1 MSTQLYKPFVTEF
14 ESRDQFLNLSTNVIE
29 SIILENQTNLGI
41 ARVALAGGK
50 TPLPIYSKLSRS
62 GAIDWAN
69 LEVFI
74 TDERNVSNTDEK
86 SNSYQIKKSLGQEV
100 IENLYEFHEFRTDL
114 LKDECLRDYQVKLD
128 SLDDIWFEL
137 CVLGIG
143 SDGHI
148 ASLFAD
154 TPYLRHQE
162 NGAIATLAPREY
174 EIPARYSLTIES
186 ILNSREIV
194 VLLEGHNKMQV
205 LTELLEGKL
214 LASQYPAKFLLSH
227 PKVHIYTCFE

>member
-50 TPLPIYSKLSRS
+50 TPLPIYNKLSRS
-62 GAIDWAN
+62 GAIDWEN

-74 TDERNVSNTDEK
+74 TDERNISNTDEK

-114 LKDECLRDYQVKLD
+114 LKDESSNGKFEKFKGNSAFDLLFNCQV
-128 SLDDIWFEL
+128 
-137 CVLGIG
+137 
-143 SDGHI
+143 
-148 ASLFAD
+148 A
-154 TPYLRHQE
+154 
-162 NGAIATLAPREY
+162 
-174 EIPARYSLTIES
+174 
-186 ILNSREIV
+186 
-194 VLLEGHNKMQV
+194 
-205 LTELLEGKL
+205 
-214 LASQYPAKFLLSH
+214 
-227 PKVHIYTCFE
+227 